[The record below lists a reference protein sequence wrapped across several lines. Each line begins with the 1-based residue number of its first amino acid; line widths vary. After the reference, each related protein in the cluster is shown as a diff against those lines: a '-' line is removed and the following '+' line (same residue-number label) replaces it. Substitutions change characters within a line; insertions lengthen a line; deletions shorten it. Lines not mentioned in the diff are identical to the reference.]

1 MSGIQH
7 GGIGAITG
15 YTAISGGYV
24 GQAGPAAQLS
34 AVKCSPLDERL
45 GCLGGSI
52 GALEQEIES
61 LRQQLEPITISGACG
76 NNGATN
82 AAPSPVECNIEHAIR
97 IADERVQ
104 AMWNVVSALRAQLR
118 V

>member
-1 MSGIQH
+1 LSRRVDQR
-7 GGIGAITG
+7 ARTG
-15 YTAISGGYV
+15 NR
-24 GQAGPAAQLS
+24 
-34 AVKCSPLDERL
+34 E
-45 GCLGGSI
+45 
-52 GALEQEIES
+52 

>member
-1 MSGIQH
+1 MSGVMS
-7 GGIGAITG
+7 GL
-15 YTAISGGYV
+15 ISGQSVYRDNPPSV
-24 GQAGPAAQLS
+24 SPQLS

-52 GALEQEIES
+52 SALEQEIEM